1 MTIPG
6 GSLKI
11 FGGVSLSLTI
21 KLKLKFLSDSD
32 TYLHSKLAPL
42 KKYLVT
48 IRRNSN
54 GVNDRINAD
63 SEKL

>member
-21 KLKLKFLSDSD
+21 KFLSDSD
-32 TYLHSKLAPL
+32 TFLHSELAPL